1 MADTIITRALISVFD
16 KSLLV
21 PFAKFLA
28 ECDVEILSTGG
39 TAHALKEAG
48 LAVTDVSD
56 HTGFPEMM
64 DGRVKTLHPLIHGGV
79 LARRDNEDHRAAMSQ
94 HAIAPIDMVVSNLYP
109 FEETLRRGAGF
120 TECIEN
126 IDIGGPALI
135 RSASKN
141 HDFVTIVTDPSD
153 YEAVMAEM
161 RETGGATG
169 ADLRKRLAATAFG
182 RTAAY
187 DALIARWLEGTCS
200 NSFPQRFTITGTLKQ
215 KLRYGENPHQEAALY
230 VNEDGRPGVATARQ
244 VQGKEL
250 SYNNLNDTNAAYEL
264 VGEFEKP
271 AVVIV
276 KHANPC
282 GVAEAGTLE
291 AAYKKALAC
300 DPVSAFGGVI
310 AINYP
315 LDLATANAIA
325 ELFAEVVIA
334 PKADDDA
341 LAVLIAKKNMRLLI
355 AGAVPDPSTST
366 MGIHSLS
373 GGVLV
378 QDGDS
383 NCVREPDLKIV
394 TKRSPTTAEIKDLL
408 FASKVA
414 KHTKSNAIV
423 YARDGQT
430 VGVGAGQMSRVDSAR
445 IAAWKAAEHLGA
457 KGSVVASDAF
467 FPFADGLNVA
477 IEAGVTAAIQ
487 PGGSIRDDEVIA
499 AANDADIAMA
509 FTGVRHFRH

>member
-1 MADTIITRALISVFD
+1 MSDTIITRALISVFD

-21 PFAKFLA
+21 PFAKFLS
-28 ECDVEILSTGG
+28 ECDVDILSTGG
-39 TAHALKEAG
+39 TANVLKDAG

-64 DGRVKTLHPLIHGGV
+64 GGRVKTLHPLIHGGV
-79 LARRDNEDHRAAMSQ
+79 LARRDSEDHRAAMSQ
-94 HAIAPIDMVVSNLYP
+94 HSITPIDMVVSNLYP
-109 FEETLRRGAGF
+109 FEEILRQGAEYS
-120 TECIEN
+120 ECIEN

-141 HDFVTIVTDPSD
+141 HDFVTIVTDPLD
-153 YEAVMAEM
+153 YEAIMTEM

-169 ADLRKRLAATAFG
+169 ADLRKRLAATAFS

-187 DALIARWLEGTCS
+187 DALIARWLEESCG
-200 NSFPQRFTITGTLKQ
+200 NSLPQRLTITGTLKQ

-230 VNEDGRPGVATARQ
+230 VNGDGRPGVATARQ

-264 VGEFEKP
+264 VGEFKKP

-282 GVAEAGTLE
+282 GVAEADTLE

-310 AINYP
+310 AINYS
-315 LDLATANAIA
+315 LDVATANAIS
-325 ELFAEVVIA
+325 ELFVEVVIV
-334 PKADDDA
+334 PQADDDA
-341 LAVLIAKKNMRLLI
+341 IAVLTAKKNLRLLI
-355 AGAVPDPSTST
+355 AGTVPDPSTSAKI
-366 MGIHSLS
+366 IHSLS
-373 GGVLV
+373 SGILV
-378 QDGDS
+378 QNSDS
-383 NCVREPDLKIV
+383 NYVRESDFEIV
-394 TKRSPTTAEIKDLL
+394 TKRSPTASEIMDLH

-457 KGSVVASDAF
+457 EGSVVASDAF

-487 PGGSIRDDEVIA
+487 PGGSIRDDDVIA
-499 AANDADIAMA
+499 AANHADIAMV